1 MVDIIMDEDS
11 REDIIMFEYERVER
25 LYTVVIVLSFIVT
38 FVSVV
43 MLQ

>member
-1 MVDIIMDEDS
+1 MSDIIMDEDS

-25 LYTVVIVLSFIVT
+25 LYITVIILSFIVT
-38 FVSVV
+38 LVSVV